1 MYRLYGCIDY
11 YCERGSRSVD
21 VIFKRSV
28 ERERER
34 ERERV
39 FQSRI
44 IYIYSV
50 KTSFSRY
57 RK

>member
-1 MYRLYGCIDY
+1 LYMYGCIDY